1 MQVNYAESVKHFV
14 SNDPDFLYINQIKGT
29 SAY

>member
-14 SNDPDFLYINQIKGT
+14 SNDPDLLYINQIKGT
-29 SAY
+29 STY